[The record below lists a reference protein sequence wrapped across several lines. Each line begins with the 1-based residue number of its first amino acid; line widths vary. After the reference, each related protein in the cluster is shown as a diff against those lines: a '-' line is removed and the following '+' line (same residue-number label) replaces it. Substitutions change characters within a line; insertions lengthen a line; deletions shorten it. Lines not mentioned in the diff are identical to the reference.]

1 MEAMR
6 ITLLSLTSVLLLSGC
21 ATVMDGSDQ
30 SINVNTTGCEDYNPI
45 VCTVSNSDGSS
56 VITAPASVSVEKA
69 RGDLSI
75 TCESRNNEATG
86 SLMVESGYD
95 AMNMGNLLL
104 GGIIGLG
111 VDAATGAMWHYPSA
125 VIIPLSCPGPS

>member
-1 MEAMR
+1 MIYIYVFAM
-6 ITLLSLTSVLLLSGC
+6 LTRVIAYGC
-21 ATVMDGSDQ
+21 F
-30 SINVNTTGCEDYNPI
+30 
-45 VCTVSNSDGSS
+45 
-56 VITAPASVSVEKA
+56 
-69 RGDLSI
+69 RGI
-75 TCESRNNEATG
+75 GNEATG